1 MNTIHDWDLNPSP
14 LQAFRQGYKSV
25 ELRLFDEKRRQL
37 KLGDLIR
44 FKSTENPNDA
54 LLVQVVG
61 LTRFPS
67 FKEVYAAYRPE
78 EIGYPAGSQPSY
90 HEHRDWPRH

>member
-14 LQAFRQGYKSV
+14 LQAFRQSNKSV

-44 FKSTENPNDA
+44 FFRA
-54 LLVQVVG
+54 CFGFGV
-61 LTRFPS
+61 
-67 FKEVYAAYRPE
+67 
-78 EIGYPAGSQPSY
+78 
-90 HEHRDWPRH
+90 